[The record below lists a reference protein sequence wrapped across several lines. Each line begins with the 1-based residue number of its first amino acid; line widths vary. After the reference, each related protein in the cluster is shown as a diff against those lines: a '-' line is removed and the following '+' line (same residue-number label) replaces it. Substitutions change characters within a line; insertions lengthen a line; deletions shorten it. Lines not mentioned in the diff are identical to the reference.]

1 MHARMVRHAS
11 CIFIHHACHE
21 SCITHVTHHAYHVMN
36 CSCFCSMEDAPEKQL
51 REHDEVCVTP
61 FVAFVYSWVCLLIQD
76 HKLKRKQQR
85 ALEVWQG
92 LTFFSNDF
100 FPDPFLA
107 CPLPRLEPS
116 QIRSVEDHVT
126 WKRLKHLERSHPS
139 TQVLHIALVSSRLVL
154 YGLLSCSR
162 PHLQM
167 NLHLKSST
175 TCPRQKEYTSCER
188 SRCGKAFAALVSCAF
203 KFL

>member
-1 MHARMVRHAS
+1 M
-11 CIFIHHACHE
+11 I
-21 SCITHVTHHAYHVMN
+21 
-36 CSCFCSMEDAPEKQL
+36 
-51 REHDEVCVTP
+51 
-61 FVAFVYSWVCLLIQD
+61 
-76 HKLKRKQQR
+76 
-85 ALEVWQG
+85 
-92 LTFFSNDF
+92 F

-116 QIRSVEDHVT
+116 QRRSVEDHVT

-167 NLHLKSST
+167 NIHLKSST
-175 TCPRQKEYTSCER
+175 TCPRQKEYTKKAMGNGPWKARLCNHLSPTFATANCHEALPIGPKVPR
-188 SRCGKAFAALVSCAF
+188 RVDCGLSDLELF
-203 KFL
+203 KV